1 MHLFLKALLAL
12 VIAVSL
18 RILIAR
24 AQSEILAISSFNSC
38 ISVDSRYSIPNI
50 NQANTNI
57 NCAPPSTGD
66 PPPVVTTLDLR
77 LIAGLVNTGNFTF
90 NLGLVPGPPNSGT
103 SSSST
108 STLQCQASDN
118 TNQLCKTT
126 TPAEISVT
134 STNIVY
140 KYKLQ
145 PAGKVPYCYGSMS
158 LFESDYNV
166 QTVCRP
172 TSASTGSCTA
182 AAGEHCYG
190 QTSPTSCIPVQYY
203 SDAIQSLLNIQ
214 LNPLASASL
223 TDYTKLNAFLRTYQ
237 PYYNEI
243 MCCTNTNFREYF
255 NGFSSPGACGKLC
268 NNFIP
273 VTSAYQGNLRYNN
286 ASCNVLSNPA
296 YHPTLFYDNPNVDIR
311 IPAFMPNPNIFG
323 LTPSPIFRNT
333 IDNPITSSADIIT
346 PGSPTEPFIVQS
358 LKSGSYLYGCAGPAC
373 GANQD
378 SRRLQVNNAGFATGT
393 CPSNPDIPA
402 QFVNTINNIFE
413 IGPTCTVY
421 YIVPEPQVYAKINIS
436 VTTDSGVE
444 VLSID
449 NFNSYSGS
457 RSLPGG
463 YVFGQIVDIQVP
475 NNIIGP
481 SISGAIIICG
491 EKNQQFLNMQ
501 CLIEGVVCNG
511 DQKVILDQSP
521 GFSETT
527 NPWATIKKQSNAS
540 DQMPLRK
547 NFFPHPYDYAIP
559 TVANGKTSTFTSIPN
574 NTGQSFWHFVD
585 LQRLTQQY
593 GVDCN
598 KIGMNIGGN
607 NLQQMS
613 NLLCNMEPHS
623 CLPGLGQ
630 YINGGL
636 KDALSCKVSQYFNFA
651 SGLFNGSD
659 IPLPYG
665 GANQEAFL
673 DEMITSA
680 MNFMPNNPFLLRNNL
695 NTGLSSQSLYN
706 PKDPAFWIGGDGYLY
721 LSPET
726 TDTQEYQTNVAVEV
740 VLDIVGTFVSY
751 ELDVAKAIIVVDQS
765 ECLAIQGEP
774 NQMNITVENL
784 SSPDVGVATDYQLNL
799 DCQEQNSDMIITTNP
814 NPIPID
820 NLLAGETRVVS
831 TVITASG
838 ILDINAIV
846 CQATLEYT
854 AATAVGAFSDQQN
867 LTCQYLAIPPVNG
880 TYNAGLG
887 TPNVPPPPD
896 PKCKTWGPP
905 KCQIDIGK
913 PYENGWVIV
922 ALVIGIVS
930 MCLLLAVFIYTI
942 VRWSKRQSKMNE
954 LDETAKEITEKTKT
968 T

>member
-1 MHLFLKALLAL
+1 MQFFFKSLFAF
-12 VIAVSL
+12 VIIVSHVVL
-18 RILIAR
+18 TAR
-24 AQSEILAISSFNSC
+24 AQSEILAISSYNSC
-38 ISVDSRYSIPNI
+38 VDVDSRYSIPNV

-66 PPPVVTTLDLR
+66 PPPVITTLDLR
-77 LIAGLVNTGNFTF
+77 LITGLTNTGNFTF

-118 TNQLCKTT
+118 TNNICQTT

-145 PAGKVPYCYGSMS
+145 PAGKIPYCYGSMS
-158 LFESDYNV
+158 MFEGDYNAR
-166 QTVCRP
+166 TVCKSP
-172 TSASTGSCTA
+172 NSTTGGSCTVTDPSA
-182 AAGEHCYG
+182 VPPEHCYG
-190 QTSPTSCIPVQYY
+190 QISPSSCIPVQYY

-214 LNPLASASL
+214 LNPLATASS
-223 TDYTKLNAFLRTYQ
+223 TDYFKLNAFLRTYQ
-237 PYYNEI
+237 PYYNQI
-243 MCCTNTNFREYF
+243 MCCTNTNYGEYF
-255 NGFSSPGACGKLC
+255 NGFFASNPCKSAFTGV
-268 NNFIP
+268 IP
-273 VTSAYQGNLRYNN
+273 LTTAYQGNLRVNN
-286 ASCNVLSNPA
+286 ASCNLLSNAA
-296 YHPTLFYDNPNVDIR
+296 YHPTLFYDNPNTDIR

-333 IDNPITSSADIIT
+333 IDSPITSAADIIM
-346 PGSPTEPFIVQS
+346 PGSPTEAFIVQS
-358 LKSGSYLYGCAGPAC
+358 LKGGSYLYGCAGPSC

-378 SRRLQVNNAGFATGT
+378 SRRLQAVTAQE
-393 CPSNPDIPA
+393 DIPV
-402 QFVNTINNIFE
+402 QFVNTINNIFA

-421 YIVPEPQVYAKINIS
+421 YIVPEPQVYAKINVS
-436 VTTDSGVE
+436 VTTASGVE

-449 NFNSYSGS
+449 NFNSYSGD
-457 RSLPGG
+457 RSLPAG
-463 YVFGQIVDIQVP
+463 YVFGKIVDIQVP

-481 SISGAIIICG
+481 SIPGAIIVCG

-501 CLIEGVVCNG
+501 CLIEGVVCDG
-511 DQKVILDQSP
+511 DQKVILEQSP
-521 GFSETT
+521 GFSETI
-527 NPWATIKKQSNAS
+527 NPWATIMKQSSNQ

-559 TVANGKTSTFTSIPN
+559 TTANGKTSGFTSIPN

-585 LQRLTQQY
+585 IARLTQQY

-607 NLQQMS
+607 NVQQMS

-651 SGLFNGSD
+651 SGLFDQST

-665 GANQEAFL
+665 DNQTVFL
-673 DEMITSA
+673 DEMTTSA

-695 NTGLSSQSLYN
+695 NTGLDAQSLYN
-706 PKDPAFWIGGDGYLY
+706 PKDPGFWIGGDGYLY
-721 LSPET
+721 LSPAT
-726 TDTQEYQTNVAVEV
+726 SDGQDYQTNVAVEV

-751 ELDVAKAIIVVDQS
+751 EVDVAKAIIVVDEC
-765 ECLAIQGEP
+765 ECLVIQGEP
-774 NQMNITVENL
+774 NQINITVENL
-784 SSPDVGVATDYQLNL
+784 SEPGVGVSTDYLLLL
-799 DCQEQNSDMIITTNP
+799 DCQEQNSDMVIITNP
-814 NPIPID
+814 DQIEIND
-820 NLLAGETRVVS
+820 LLPGEKRVVS
-831 TVITASG
+831 AVVTASG
-838 ILDINAIV
+838 VLDINQIV
-846 CQATLEYT
+846 CLATLAYAET
-854 AATAVGAFSDQQN
+854 TVGAFSDQQN
-867 LTCQYLAIPPVNG
+867 LTCQYLVIPPSNE
-880 TYNAGLG
+880 TYNAGLQ

-896 PKCKTWGPP
+896 PKCKTWGSP
-905 KCQIDIGK
+905 KCQIDQGK

-922 ALVIGIVS
+922 ATVIGVLA
-930 MCLLLAVFIYTI
+930 MCLLAAVFIYTI
-942 VRWSKRQSKMNE
+942 VKWSKRQNKMNE
-954 LDETAKEITEKTKT
+954 LDASAKEITEKTKT